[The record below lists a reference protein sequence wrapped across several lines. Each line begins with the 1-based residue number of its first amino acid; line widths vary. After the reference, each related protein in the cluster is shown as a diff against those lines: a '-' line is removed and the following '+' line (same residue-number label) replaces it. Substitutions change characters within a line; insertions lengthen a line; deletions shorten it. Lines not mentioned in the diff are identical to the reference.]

1 MPPVTRSCE
10 STMLI
15 DCPTAMSVS
24 YSRLPA
30 TAPPCLLRVSPA
42 LFQNPSPFC
51 ENGSGPLRRAND
63 ITRQRMV
70 LPRKRG
76 GSIDNHPRVRVQL
89 ALIRRDSHV
98 DAAALG
104 ALDDLHAAL
113 RIAAGQDRPHDV
125 LNIRDVHVVIDNNCE
140 PVHLDPAG
148 ALRCDQPRLLGMAD
162 ILSLQCHDRHQ
173 TVAAFGWAPDSAY
186 SWHSGLFQLIPDHT
200 GAQISQKAI
209 VFMRRLALGAT

>member
-30 TAPPCLLRVSPA
+30 KRVLAPSVSSAA
-42 LFQNPSPFC
+42 LFQNPSPFF
-51 ENGSGPLRRAND
+51 ENGSGPLRSADD
-63 ITRQRMV
+63 IARQRMV
-70 LPRKRG
+70 LPVKRG
-76 GSIDNHPRVRVQL
+76 GGIDNHPRIRVQL
-89 ALIRRDSHV
+89 ALIRRDGHV
-98 DAAALG
+98 DAATLG
-104 ALDDLHAAL
+104 VLDDLHAAL
-113 RIAAGQDRPHDV
+113 RIAAGQDRPNDV
-125 LNIRDVHVVIDNNCE
+125 LNIRDVHMVIDHNCE

-162 ILSLQCHDRHQ
+162 ILSLQRHDRHQ
-173 TVAAFGWAPDSAY
+173 TVAALGWAPDSAY

>member
-98 DAAALG
+98 DAAAFG
-104 ALDDLHAAL
+104 VLDDLHTTLGIGAGDNRPHHVSNAGHIHVIVHHHRQPIHVYAAAAL
-113 RIAAGQDRPHDV
+113 RG
-125 LNIRDVHVVIDNNCE
+125 
-140 PVHLDPAG
+140 
-148 ALRCDQPRLLGMAD
+148 DQARLLG
-162 ILSLQCHDRHQ
+162 
-173 TVAAFGWAPDSAY
+173 V
-186 SWHSGLFQLIPDHT
+186 
-200 GAQISQKAI
+200 
-209 VFMRRLALGAT
+209 